1 VLEVQNFTQQNTTKC
16 VYIQQRPTA
25 TGLGGSRLEG
35 VRLWTSMPSMP
46 SVYATTVC
54 QGVDHSK
61 LWVLI
66 SRVFSATA
74 HSRRTKLQKVFGMK
88 PKDWHKHF
96 TTAFNP
102 GRRHYMKVRKLTTK
116 DKKMGAHWEV
126 VHSQPAAPPVEEQR
140 FFVEKQACDLHG
152 YLCFFCGHSVGDRV
166 FVVPNVFLTLR
177 AGCHFLTT

>member
-1 VLEVQNFTQQNTTKC
+1 MLEVQNFKQQNTTKC

-116 DKKMGAHWEV
+116 DKKNG
-126 VHSQPAAPPVEEQR
+126 S
-140 FFVEKQACDLHG
+140 
-152 YLCFFCGHSVGDRV
+152 
-166 FVVPNVFLTLR
+166 TLR
-177 AGCHFLTT
+177 SCSLSTRGAPGWRTKIFRGEASVRFAWLLMFFLWPQRRGSCFRCT